1 MFVRDINGGTFNSIF
16 QSRRNCSCSD
26 YIDIYEGEVN
36 DPVVGGPNHV
46 YTIEKPC
53 CPLGQVFGPN
63 CCCKEVQF
71 PVHTGDGGEG
81 SQTVARIAN
90 LFPGLNCE
98 LPSPPHSLG
107 GPDPL
112 QTQPGVCRENVR
124 RLLFSS
130 CSTKFLPQL
139 GTAELLCSR
148 IHVSNPDPISEFAL
162 YHY

>member
-1 MFVRDINGGTFNSIF
+1 MIDPNTPT
-16 QSRRNCSCSD
+16 SCHLFRLVKKPQEPKGMPFRSTQRL
-26 YIDIYEGEVN
+26 ELV
-36 DPVVGGPNHV
+36 PTRHLKVAVGREMSTDMDN
-46 YTIEKPC
+46 
-53 CPLGQVFGPN
+53 
-63 CCCKEVQF
+63 
-71 PVHTGDGGEG
+71 GGEG

>member
-53 CPLGQVFGPN
+53 CPLGQAFGPN

-98 LPSPPHSLG
+98 LPSPPHSLARARRP
-107 GPDPL
+107 GPTTNTTRCL
-112 QTQPGVCRENVR
+112 SRKCSATAVQ
-124 RLLFSS
+124 LLF
-130 CSTKFLPQL
+130 
-139 GTAELLCSR
+139 
-148 IHVSNPDPISEFAL
+148 N
-162 YHY
+162 